1 MLLRNIL
8 IKNVI
13 ATHGITDFTH
23 SILYN
28 NLPKLLWIQGSVY
41 SFTKLVPNKNIND
54 FLFFLFSVN
63 HFKNDFPSIT
73 ISYVNLPNYITTSFF
88 LLSSIFIESILPY
101 NIGSSIFILFM
112 TFNHVP
118 NHYKKNYYFI
128 KKDEVFN
135 FLVIMFFTV
144 FVNAFAD
151 YYPRY
156 FYDFYNNNV
165 FRSLII
171 SHCIYNDMCI
181 KYKEIDL

>member
-1 MLLRNIL
+1 M
-8 IKNVI
+8 V
-13 ATHGITDFTH
+13 
-23 SILYN
+23 
-28 NLPKLLWIQGSVY
+28 
-41 SFTKLVPNKNIND
+41 
-54 FLFFLFSVN
+54 
-63 HFKNDFPSIT
+63 
-73 ISYVNLPNYITTSFF
+73 
-88 LLSSIFIESILPY
+88 PY

-112 TFNHVP
+112 TFKHVP

-171 SHCIYNDMCI
+171 SH
-181 KYKEIDL
+181 